1 MEEIAESPYRK
12 SPTKSSQPTS
22 MRHREGI
29 YERYKTPADVSLH
42 ASLKTKKHKSTEY
55 KNAM

>member
-1 MEEIAESPYRK
+1 
-12 SPTKSSQPTS
+12 